1 MRRLVLQKNATNHI
15 NFHSLLG
22 IAKGCDSIA
31 EKLRSIDWDFP
42 VAKPSTLSNIH
53 PYPAKFISEI
63 PKNLIECLWD
73 SQGDYILDPFCG
85 SGTTLE
91 VAQRMGIPAVGVDLN
106 PIACLISRVRTGV
119 CNDGFLTACSKI
131 VKSCKLSL
139 SKSDIPPLPNI
150 DHWFMPQIQQALNQL
165 KNEIDKYDGSN
176 YYDQFR
182 FCLSSIIVKVSN
194 QDSDTRYAF
203 RNKNRTADDVYA
215 FFLQSAKKLADA
227 KKDIP
232 HTEVH
237 VINKNTLKL
246 NADDFHGSI
255 GMVITSPPYPNAYEY
270 WLYHKYRMYWLGF
283 DPIEVKNEE
292 IGARAKYFKK
302 SGYEG
307 YDFAVQ
313 MSSLL
318 ENLYPLCADGAFLC
332 FVIGRSKVHG
342 TIYNNDEII
351 AEAATNLG
359 YHHVTTLER
368 NMNNKRKSFNLAHA
382 RINKEYIV
390 VLRK

>member
-1 MRRLVLQKNATNHI
+1 MQLLHKNTYDRTI
-15 NFHSLLG
+15 FHSYHESG
-22 IAKGCDSIA
+22 REVASIA
-31 EKLRSIDWDFP
+31 EKLRSIEWDFP
-42 VAKPSTLSNIH
+42 NAKPSALSNIH

-63 PKNLIECLWD
+63 PMSLIECLWEG
-73 SQGDYILDPFCG
+73 QGDMILDPFCG
-85 SGTTLE
+85 SGSTLE
-91 VAQRMGIPAVGVDLN
+91 AAQAFGMPSLGVDLN
-106 PIACLISRVRTGV
+106 PIACLISRVRTGACGDKLLPV
-119 CNDGFLTACSKI
+119 CEEIVNAC
-131 VKSCKLSL
+131 KSSL
-139 SKSDIPPLPNI
+139 LQSDIPHLPNI
-150 DHWFMPQIQQALNQL
+150 DHWFMPEIQKTLTLL
-165 KNEIDKYDGSN
+165 KNEIDKYSDSI
-176 YYDQFR
+176 YYDPLR

-203 RNKNRTADDVYA
+203 RDKNRSADDVYA
-215 FFLQSAKKLADA
+215 YFFQSAKKLAGAKRVSPKTDA
-227 KKDIP
+227 R
-232 HTEVH
+232 
-237 VINKNTLKL
+237 VINKNSLKL
-246 NADDFHGSI
+246 SDDDFRGSI

-307 YDFAVQ
+307 YDFAGQ

-318 ENLYPLCADGAFLC
+318 ENLYPRCVNGAYLC

-351 AEAATNLG
+351 AEAAMNLG
-359 YHHVTTLER
+359 YHHVTTLQR
-368 NMNNKRKSFNLAHA
+368 NMNNKRKSFNLTHA
-382 RINKEYIV
+382 RISKEYIV